1 MANLTFDRY
10 PFLKDL
16 HLAPE
21 NLGCFDGEWF
31 ASGDFITST
40 RLNRLFSARTYS
52 DLGIS
57 PTTGEP
63 ICRIKAATKDDYER
77 LLTKMS
83 AAIKG
88 WQAVRPCSAQCALT
102 LL

>member
-1 MANLTFDRY
+1 MAALTFDRY

-40 RLNRLFSARTYS
+40 RLIPILRS
-52 DLGIS
+52 DLL
-57 PTTGEP
+57 
-63 ICRIKAATKDDYER
+63 R
-77 LLTKMS
+77 LRH
-83 AAIKG
+83 
-88 WQAVRPCSAQCALT
+88 QPHHR
-102 LL
+102 